1 MIYILVKRPRRTRFT
16 LFFKRIGF
24 RKSTPLNPYS
34 QVECAYLHGSWLQ
47 HGNMICHTK
56 NSPHLSTYKS
66 SRSSE
71 TVNRFTKPQHGFTRW
86 HTHAIWTGSFWL
98 VGNVVPCFEIICIDE
113 QRQIHCVCCALG
125 YHGVNSSY
133 HTSFVMVYRVFSE
146 VAIKGHCFPK
156 TLYQP
161 SPRLGFSSDLGA
173 SLRIHA
179 NTAVFS
185 LDSFPVLMVRLFLFR
200 VGSLLALFA
209 LLVWE
214 AFYRP
219 SGDSFTGTYNRKT
232 KIT

>member
-1 MIYILVKRPRRTRFT
+1 MITAWKYDLSYEKLATSFCLQIISLQWNGQSVHQATTWIHQVTYARYMNRFILTGRKCCSLFWNHLHRRT
-16 LFFKRIGF
+16 
-24 RKSTPLNPYS
+24 TP
-34 QVECAYLHGSWLQ
+34 
-47 HGNMICHTK
+47 K
-56 NSPHLSTYKS
+56 
-66 SRSSE
+66 
-71 TVNRFTKPQHGFTRW
+71 
-86 HTHAIWTGSFWL
+86 
-98 VGNVVPCFEIICIDE
+98 
-113 QRQIHCVCCALG
+113 HCVCCALG

-232 KIT
+232 KITQVYCVFIYCKVILNMLNQPICIFCRKYQFQTP